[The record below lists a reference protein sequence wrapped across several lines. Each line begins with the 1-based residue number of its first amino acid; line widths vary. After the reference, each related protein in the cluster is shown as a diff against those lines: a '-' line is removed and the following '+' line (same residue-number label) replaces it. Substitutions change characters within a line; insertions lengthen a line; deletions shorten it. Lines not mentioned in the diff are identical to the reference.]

1 MREAGLYRGELVIEV
16 PMRDQLAVE
25 EEFFMRMRT
34 WSPQTIPTAVV
45 AVNEE
50 CAIGVIHALRRLQQQ
65 VPEDMSIVSFN
76 DTVMSSVVE
85 PALTSISP
93 HLDYMATT
101 AVRLVQQRASTPAHQ
116 PERRF
121 PQKVVIPPTL
131 AVRRSTAEC
140 PENMK

>member
-1 MREAGLYRGELVIEV
+1 
-16 PMRDQLAVE
+16 
-25 EEFFMRMRT
+25 MRMRT
-34 WSPQTIPTAVV
+34 WNPQTIPTAVV

-93 HLDYMATT
+93 HLDYMAAT
-101 AVRLVQQRASTPAHQ
+101 AVCLVQQRASTPAHQ

-131 AVRRSTAEC
+131 TVRRSTAEC
-140 PENMK
+140 REIME